1 MDEPEYE
8 WEDDEFPEP
17 QTITIDLDEY
27 EQLLYDSRFLNNLKA
42 MGVDNWEGYSD
53 AYNMPTDESRR

>member
-8 WEDDEFPEP
+8 WEDDEYIEP
-17 QTITIDLDEY
+17 QTITIELDEY

-53 AYNMPTDESRR
+53 AYNMPTDQ